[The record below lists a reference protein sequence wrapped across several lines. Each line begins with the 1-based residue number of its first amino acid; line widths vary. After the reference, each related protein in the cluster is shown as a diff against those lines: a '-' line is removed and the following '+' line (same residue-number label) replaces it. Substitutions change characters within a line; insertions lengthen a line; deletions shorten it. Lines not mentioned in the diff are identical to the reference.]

1 MPPRRRAAHRDAL
14 DAAARVTPL
23 TVSGSSIGVA
33 ALARRGCEPAC
44 IAAHHDPAELV
55 PGAHHVIAR
64 QAGTGQA
71 GWGVRG

>member
-14 DAAARVTPL
+14 DVAARVTPL
-23 TVSGSSIGVA
+23 TASGSSIGVA
-33 ALARRGCEPAC
+33 ALARRGCEPAWS
-44 IAAHHDPAELV
+44 AAQDDPAGLV
-55 PGAHHVIAR
+55 PGAHHVIVR